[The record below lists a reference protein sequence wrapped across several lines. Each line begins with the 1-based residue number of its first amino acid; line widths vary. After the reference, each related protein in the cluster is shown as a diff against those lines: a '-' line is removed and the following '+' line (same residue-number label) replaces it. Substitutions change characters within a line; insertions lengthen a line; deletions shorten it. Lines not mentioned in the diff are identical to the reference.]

1 MSQSRR
7 QLSTSVKAFV
17 EDYKRAKLRIAYLN
31 SKHAHNVDDEFE
43 SLTHFVKCIDDMV
56 LCFPEIQQIIFQ
68 KCILDDLPVTKAALE
83 IGYHY
88 TWVLELRDRVVKALE
103 CAIHNDGIITSEMG
117 LKLKEVIDGNRLS

>member
-1 MSQSRR
+1 MSQNRR
-7 QLSTSVKAFV
+7 QLSASVKAFV

-31 SKHAHNVDDEFE
+31 SKHTHDPDNELE
-43 SLTHFVKCIDDMV
+43 SLTHFVKCIDEMV
-56 LCFPEIQQIIFQ
+56 LCFPESQQIIFQ

-103 CAIHNDGIITSEMG
+103 SSIQNDGIITSDLG
-117 LKLKEVIDGNRLS
+117 LKLKEVIDGNGIN

>member
-1 MSQSRR
+1 MSQNRR
-7 QLSTSVKAFV
+7 QLSASVKAFV
-17 EDYKRAKLRIAYLN
+17 EDYKRAKLRIAYLD
-31 SKHAHNVDDEFE
+31 SKHAHDADNELE

-56 LCFPEIQQIIFQ
+56 LCFPESQQI
-68 KCILDDLPVTKAALE
+68 

-117 LKLKEVIDGNRLS
+117 LKLKEVIDGNRIS